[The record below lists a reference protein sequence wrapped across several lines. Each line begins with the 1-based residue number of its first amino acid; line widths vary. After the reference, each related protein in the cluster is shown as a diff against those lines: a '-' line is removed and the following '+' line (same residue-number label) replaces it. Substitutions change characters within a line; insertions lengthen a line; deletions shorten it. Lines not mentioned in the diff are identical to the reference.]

1 LIALARSG
9 IFVVLALVGC
19 GHATPAVVRA
29 DAISAAARPDTI
41 VVLPD
46 TQYATCYVPDTFR
59 AQVEW
64 IARTSNVHVAA
75 VLHVGDIVEHP
86 FSRAE
91 WDVASRAM
99 HQLDGKIPYVVV
111 PGNHDLGPDR
121 ESLIDDYFAPESMPW
136 VTGVMEPHHIENS
149 YSFIEIGGRGWLVVG
164 LEYAPR
170 DAAVN
175 WAGGVI
181 GRHSDIPVIL
191 VTHAYLDGADGIRY
205 YTLGQFGYPTGL
217 TPAAGINDGEMLWR
231 KLVEPNSNIRLVLCG
246 HHMVARRA
254 STRADG
260 SVVHEVVSDYQWWQ
274 GDWNGYGYLRL
285 MEFDYINQVIRVRTY
300 SPTIG
305 NFLVGSEHQF
315 ELGLV
320 LSTKKGDVR

>member
-1 LIALARSG
+1 MSARSS
-9 IFVVLALVGC
+9 IFVALALVGC
-19 GHATPAVVRA
+19 GSAIPAAV
-29 DAISAAARPDTI
+29 RPDTI

-46 TQYATCYVPDTFR
+46 TQYATCYIPDTFR

-64 IARTSNVHVAA
+64 IARMSNEHVAA

-86 FSRAE
+86 FSRSE
-91 WDVASRAM
+91 WDVASGAL
-99 HQLDGKIPYVVV
+99 HLLDGKIPYVVV
-111 PGNHDLGPDR
+111 PGNHDLGLDR
-121 ESLIDDYFAPESMPW
+121 TSLINDYFAPERLPW
-136 VTGVMEPHHIENS
+136 VIGVMEPHHIENS
-149 YSFIEIGGRGWLVVG
+149 YSLIEIGDHIWLIVG

-170 DAAVN
+170 DAVVD
-175 WAGGVI
+175 WAENVI
-181 GRHSDIPVIL
+181 RQHADVPVIL
-191 VTHAYLDGADGIRY
+191 LTHAYLDGADGSRY
-205 YTLGQFGYPTGL
+205 YSPGQFGYPTGL
-217 TPAAGINDGEMLWR
+217 NSAAGINDGEMLWH

-246 HHMVARRA
+246 HHMIAKRI

-274 GDWNGYGYLRL
+274 GEWNGYGYLRL